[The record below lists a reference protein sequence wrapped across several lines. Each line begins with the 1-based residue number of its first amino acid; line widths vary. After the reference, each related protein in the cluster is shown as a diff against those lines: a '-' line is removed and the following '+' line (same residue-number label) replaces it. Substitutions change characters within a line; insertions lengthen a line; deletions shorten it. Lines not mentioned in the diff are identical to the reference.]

1 MGTEKRGTK
10 VTGLNCKNVNV
21 SLEVWL
27 VMSGLQGPGSNPWN
41 VVGWS
46 GRCSD
51 QRLTG
56 RVSSPSGV
64 SDRLLQRPDGAG
76 GPALFSAQ
84 HQSLLRGCLRLLW
97 LHVLQPREGAQLRRV
112 SAGLKFKVCVQLER
126 FWLLKF
132 HNKMSDITVMLS
144 ENINISSHFL
154 QYWHAGV
161 IFKASCSHSA
171 AASRQ

>member
-1 MGTEKRGTK
+1 MCLLKS
-10 VTGLNCKNVNV
+10 VLWC
-21 SLEVWL
+21 
-27 VMSGLQGPGSNPWN
+27 QGFRVQVLIFSN

-112 SAGLKFKVCVQLER
+112 SAGLKFKVCVQLGR
-126 FWLLKF
+126 FLTFEISQQNVRYHSYVVRKYKHQFSFSAVLTCRC
-132 HNKMSDITVMLS
+132 DI
-144 ENINISSHFL
+144 
-154 QYWHAGV
+154 
-161 IFKASCSHSA
+161 
-171 AASRQ
+171 

>member
-10 VTGLNCKNVNV
+10 VTGLNCKYVNV
-21 SLEVWL
+21 SLEVCL

-126 FWLLKF
+126 FLTFEISQQNVRYHSFVVRKYKHQFSFSAVLTCRC
-132 HNKMSDITVMLS
+132 DI
-144 ENINISSHFL
+144 
-154 QYWHAGV
+154 
-161 IFKASCSHSA
+161 
-171 AASRQ
+171 